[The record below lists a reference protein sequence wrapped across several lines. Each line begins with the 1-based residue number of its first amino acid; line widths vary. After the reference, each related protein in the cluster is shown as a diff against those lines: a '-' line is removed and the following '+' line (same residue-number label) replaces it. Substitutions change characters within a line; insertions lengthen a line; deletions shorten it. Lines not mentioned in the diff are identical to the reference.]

1 MIGLQISFMNMDIAI
16 GLFTLGMMALA
27 GVVGFI
33 VYAKMSEDQ
42 RYTDGRV
49 DKIGVLNIVELKDD
63 DDVLTQD
70 KKKRKKQQSDKSLTV
85 RIENWLFEE
94 LLAADIMM
102 KPEEYLTIWIVI
114 FFVPAG
120 IVFLFTQHLTLTL
133 VFLIAGGVGPYI
145 FIKHKQNKRRKIF
158 ESQLCDAL
166 MISTSCLR
174 SGLTFQQAMETI
186 AKDMDAPISTEFARA
201 CSEINFGSSM
211 DKALSDMVARI
222 KSPDLMLAVS
232 AVSVQRQTGGN
243 LSQILET
250 ISNTIRERIKVKA
263 DVSAVTSQ
271 GRMSGL
277 LIGVL
282 PIGLGLVLN
291 IINPDYMKPM
301 LETGTGHILLGICVF
316 LEVIG
321 FLVIKKIVDIKY

>member
-16 GLFTLGMMALA
+16 GLFTLGMMAFA

-42 RYTDGRV
+42 RYTDDRV
-49 DKIGVLNIVELKDD
+49 SKIGVLDIVDIKENDEELG
-63 DDVLTQD
+63 QD
-70 KKKRKKQQSDKSLTV
+70 KKKKRKKQSEKSLTV

-102 KPEEYLTIWIVI
+102 KPEEYLTIWII
-114 FFVPAG
+114 CLFAPAG
-120 IVFLFTQHLTLTL
+120 VIFLFTQNFTLL
-133 VFLIAGGVGPYI
+133 LILLAAGGFGPYMY
-145 FIKHKQNKRRKIF
+145 IKRKQNKRRKIF

-201 CSEINFGSSM
+201 CSEVNFGSSL
-211 DKALSDMVARI
+211 DKALSDMVDRI

-250 ISNTIRERIKVKA
+250 IANTIRERIRVKA
-263 DVSAVTSQ
+263 DVAAVTAQ
-271 GRMSGL
+271 GRTSGI
-277 LIGVL
+277 LIGIL

-291 IINPDYMKPM
+291 LINPGYMSLM
-301 LETGTGHILLGICVF
+301 FSTSIGRILLIVCVVM
-316 LEVIG
+316 E
-321 FLVIKKIVDIKY
+321 IVG

>member
-16 GLFTLGMMALA
+16 GLFTLGMMAFA

-42 RYTDGRV
+42 RYTDDRV
-49 DKIGVLNIVELKDD
+49 SKIGVLDIVDIKSEEDELG
-63 DDVLTQD
+63 QD
-70 KKKRKKQQSDKSLTV
+70 KKKKRKKQSDKSITV

-102 KPEEYLTIWIVI
+102 KPEEYLTIWIVCL
-114 FFVPAG
+114 FAPAG
-120 IVFLFTQHLTLTL
+120 IAFLFVRNVTLLLILL
-133 VFLIAGGVGPYI
+133 VAGGVGPYF
-145 FIKHKQNKRRKIF
+145 FIKRKQNKRRKIF

-186 AKDMDAPISTEFARA
+186 AKDMEAPISTEFARA
-201 CSEINFGSSM
+201 CSEVNFGSSL
-211 DKALSDMVARI
+211 DKALSDMVDRI

-250 ISNTIRERIKVKA
+250 IANTIRERIKVKA

-271 GRMSGL
+271 GRMSGI
-277 LIGVL
+277 LIGAL
-282 PIGLGLVLN
+282 P
-291 IINPDYMKPM
+291 
-301 LETGTGHILLGICVF
+301 ILLGTVLNLINPGYMGLMFSTTGGRLMLGACVV
-316 LEVIG
+316 LEILG
-321 FLVIKKIVDIKY
+321 FVLIRKIVDIKY

>member
-16 GLFTLGMMALA
+16 GLFTLGMMAFA

-42 RYTDGRV
+42 RYTDDRV
-49 DKIGVLNIVELKDD
+49 SKIGVLDIVDIKENDEELG
-63 DDVLTQD
+63 QD
-70 KKKRKKQQSDKSLTV
+70 KKKKRKKQSEKSLTV

-102 KPEEYLTIWIVI
+102 KPEEYLTIWII
-114 FFVPAG
+114 CLFAPAG
-120 IVFLFTQHLTLTL
+120 VIFLFTQNFTLLLILL
-133 VFLIAGGVGPYI
+133 VAGGFGPYMY
-145 FIKHKQNKRRKIF
+145 IKRKQNKRRKIF

-201 CSEINFGSSM
+201 CSEVNFGSSL
-211 DKALSDMVARI
+211 DKALSDMVDRI

-250 ISNTIRERIKVKA
+250 IANTIRERIRVKA
-263 DVSAVTSQ
+263 DVAAVTAQ
-271 GRMSGL
+271 GRTSGI
-277 LIGVL
+277 LIGIL

-291 IINPDYMKPM
+291 LINPGYMSLM
-301 LETGTGHILLGICVF
+301 FSTSIGRILLIVCVVM
-316 LEVIG
+316 EIVG
-321 FLVIKKIVDIKY
+321 FLLIKKIVDIKY

>member
-1 MIGLQISFMNMDIAI
+1 MNMDIAI
-16 GLFTLGMMALA
+16 GLFTLGMMAFA

-42 RYTDGRV
+42 RYTDDRV
-49 DKIGVLNIVELKDD
+49 SKIGVLDIVDIKSEEDELG
-63 DDVLTQD
+63 QD
-70 KKKRKKQQSDKSLTV
+70 KKKKRKKQSDKSITV

-102 KPEEYLTIWIVI
+102 KPEEYLTIWIVCL
-114 FFVPAG
+114 FAPAG
-120 IVFLFTQHLTLTL
+120 IAFLFVRNVTLLLILL
-133 VFLIAGGVGPYI
+133 VAGGVGPY
-145 FIKHKQNKRRKIF
+145 FYIKRKQNKRRKIF

-186 AKDMDAPISTEFARA
+186 AKDMEAPISTEFARA
-201 CSEINFGSSM
+201 CSEVNFGSSL
-211 DKALSDMVARI
+211 DKALSDMVDRI

-250 ISNTIRERIKVKA
+250 IANTIRERIKVKA

-277 LIGVL
+277 LIGAL
-282 PIGLGLVLN
+282 P
-291 IINPDYMKPM
+291 
-301 LETGTGHILLGICVF
+301 ILLGTVLNLINPGYMGLMFSTTAGKMMLGACVV
-316 LEVIG
+316 LEVLG
-321 FLVIKKIVDIKY
+321 FVLIRKIVDIKY

>member
-16 GLFTLGMMALA
+16 GLFTLGMMAFA
-27 GVVGFI
+27 GVIGFI

-42 RYTDGRV
+42 RYTDSRV
-49 DKIGVLNIVELKDD
+49 DKIGVLDIVDLKEDDNELS
-63 DDVLTQD
+63 QD
-70 KKKRKKQQSDKSLTV
+70 KKKKKKKQSEKSLTV
-85 RIENWLFEE
+85 RLENWLFEE

-102 KPEEYLTIWIVI
+102 KPEEYLTVWIICLVA
-114 FFVPAG
+114 PAG
-120 IVFLFTQHLTLTL
+120 IIFLFTQKVFFAL
-133 VFLIAGGVGPYI
+133 VILVAGGVGPYI
-145 FIKHKQNKRRKIF
+145 YIKHKQDTRRKVF

-186 AKDMDAPISTEFARA
+186 AKDMEAPISTEFARA

-271 GRMSGL
+271 GRASGI
-277 LIGVL
+277 LIGLL
-282 PIGLGLVLN
+282 PIGLALVLN
-291 IINPDYMKPM
+291 LINPEYMQPM
-301 LETGTGHILLGICVF
+301 FKSHIGHILLGLCIF
-316 LEVIG
+316 LEALG
-321 FLVIKKIVDIKY
+321 FVLIRKIVDIKY

>member
-16 GLFTLGMMALA
+16 GLFTLGMMAFA

-42 RYTDGRV
+42 RYTDDRV
-49 DKIGVLNIVELKDD
+49 SKIGVLDIVDIKENDEELG
-63 DDVLTQD
+63 QD
-70 KKKRKKQQSDKSLTV
+70 KKKKRKKQSEKSLTV

-102 KPEEYLTIWIVI
+102 KPEEYLTIWII
-114 FFVPAG
+114 CLFAPAG
-120 IVFLFTQHLTLTL
+120 VIFLFTQNFTLL
-133 VFLIAGGVGPYI
+133 LILLAAGGFGPYMY
-145 FIKHKQNKRRKIF
+145 IKRKQNKRRKIF

-201 CSEINFGSSM
+201 CSEVNFGSSL
-211 DKALSDMVARI
+211 DKALSDMVDRI

-250 ISNTIRERIKVKA
+250 IANTIRERIRVKA
-263 DVSAVTSQ
+263 DVAAVTAQ
-271 GRMSGL
+271 GRTSGI
-277 LIGVL
+277 LIGIL

-291 IINPDYMKPM
+291 LINPGYMSLM
-301 LETGTGHILLGICVF
+301 FSTSIGRILLIVCVVM
-316 LEVIG
+316 EIVG
-321 FLVIKKIVDIKY
+321 FLLIKKIVDIKY

>member
-16 GLFTLGMMALA
+16 GLFTLGMMAFA

-42 RYTDGRV
+42 RYTDDRV
-49 DKIGVLNIVELKDD
+49 SKIGVLDIVDIKSEEDELG
-63 DDVLTQD
+63 QD
-70 KKKRKKQQSDKSLTV
+70 KKKKRKKQSDKSITV

-102 KPEEYLTIWIVI
+102 KPEEYLTIWIVCL
-114 FFVPAG
+114 FAPAG
-120 IVFLFTQHLTLTL
+120 IAFLFVRNVTLLLILL
-133 VFLIAGGVGPYI
+133 VAGGVGPY
-145 FIKHKQNKRRKIF
+145 FYIKRKQNKRRKIF

-186 AKDMDAPISTEFARA
+186 AKDMEAPISTEFARA
-201 CSEINFGSSM
+201 CSEVNFGSSL
-211 DKALSDMVARI
+211 DKALSDMVDRI

-250 ISNTIRERIKVKA
+250 IANTIRERIKVKA

-277 LIGVL
+277 LIGAL
-282 PIGLGLVLN
+282 P
-291 IINPDYMKPM
+291 
-301 LETGTGHILLGICVF
+301 ILLGTVLNLINPGYMGLMFSTTAGKMMLGACVV
-316 LEVIG
+316 LEVLG
-321 FLVIKKIVDIKY
+321 FVLIRKIVDIKY